1 VNGKDMD
8 SFRKW
13 DWIVNTVAAL
23 SRGRLLNILGLDRRT
38 VATDCAIAF
47 PIWIGL
53 SSCATEVPPV
63 VSAPPSVEKAL
74 IGKTKQ
80 ELLACSAVTPD
91 ERMLQDT
98 TQLMFY
104 KEASLLEESFP
115 VSKASFPRVHHGC
128 LAHAQLIEGRVQ
140 NIHYHA
146 VPPGY
151 ASFDHCDHIFEAC
164 LGH

>member
-1 VNGKDMD
+1 M
-8 SFRKW
+8 
-13 DWIVNTVAAL
+13 T
-23 SRGRLLNILGLDRRT
+23 
-38 VATDCAIAF
+38 
-47 PIWIGL
+47 
-53 SSCATEVPPV
+53 SCATEVPPV

-80 ELLACSAVTPD
+80 ELLACTAVTPD
-91 ERMLQDT
+91 ERMLEET

-115 VSKASFPRVHHGC
+115 VSKASFARVHHGC
-128 LAHAQLIEGRVQ
+128 LAHVQLIEGRVQ
-140 NIHYHA
+140 SIHYHA